1 MQSLRQCSSPVNLPK
16 QSLSK
21 RNVYA
26 ALRLGFSALTLVLGL
41 QGCTAASMQGLTE
54 AANYL
59 PINSS
64 NISNLING
72 DSSPTSPSPNRKSPT
87 QTEIVGIDSAVPK
100 LLKTMGAGDRIDI
113 STALSDETDGYDTTL
128 AHAEL
133 GRIAQLQGET
143 DVSLKHFED
152 VLDDIDD
159 IDERAIIS
167 ISDWAAH
174 AAALVVNDNLIPYA
188 PPAFERV
195 LAYHYQALNYLM
207 RGNLEDAAVEVRR
220 ANAAQVRAL
229 KDHEDELADA
239 EEEAKKQEIKTSQFS
254 KKIDSMLG
262 SSKAVAAQVK
272 NSFQNAYTFY
282 MSAVVH
288 ELMKEPNDAYIDYK
302 KALEIAPT
310 NVVIQRDVAR
320 LAKSL
325 EMTDDSSDFSK
336 RFPVVFKTARNLEGD
351 QSEVIV
357 LFEDGIIPGKTA
369 VAFPLPIPIPNAP
382 GLTKIAIPIYKASV
396 APVSG
401 LSVSQ
406 GGKSLGKTERICAMD
421 ALAVKAYEES
431 AVAMIIRQIVRA
443 SLKGAA
449 SALASKHGGTLAGV
463 AVATYNVLS
472 EVADTRSW
480 RSLPQNAQVL
490 RARVSPGGRLD
501 FVHGAS
507 GAKGSVL
514 MPTEAGKKMIVR
526 ATRIGSRLFIQSV
539 SF

>member
-1 MQSLRQCSSPVNLPK
+1 MA
-16 QSLSK
+16 
-21 RNVYA
+21 A
-26 ALRLGFSALTLVLGL
+26 ALPALPAGL
-41 QGCTAASMQGLTE
+41 PFVPTDQ
-54 AANYL
+54 
-59 PINSS
+59 INDLLHGKQQT
-64 NISNLING
+64 NE
-72 DSSPTSPSPNRKSPT
+72 PKSGHKE
-87 QTEIVGIDSAVPK
+87 EIIGIDSEVPR
-100 LLKTMGAGDRIDI
+100 LLKTMGSGGKIDI
-113 STALSDETDGYDTTL
+113 ATAISDEKDGYDSTL
-128 AHAEL
+128 AQAEL

-143 DVSLKHFED
+143 QASLDQFED

-167 ISDWAAH
+167 ITDWAAH

-207 RGNLEDAAVEVRR
+207 LNNIEDAGVEVRR
-220 ANAAQVRAL
+220 ANAAQERAL
-229 KDHEDELADA
+229 KDHEDEVIDA
-239 EEEAKKQEIKTSQFS
+239 EEEAKKNDMETRPFA

-282 MSAVVH
+282 LSAVVH
-288 ELMKEPNDAYIDYK
+288 ELLGEPNDAYIDYK
-302 KALEIAPT
+302 KALEIAPS
-310 NVVIQRDVAR
+310 NVTIQRDVAR

-325 EMTDDSSDFSK
+325 SMTDDIGEFSK
-336 RFPVVFKTARNLEGD
+336 RFPSVFKSAKMLSQSD
-351 QSEVIV
+351 SEVIV

-369 VAFPLPIPIPNAP
+369 VSFPIPIPIPSAP
-382 GLTKIAIPIYKASV
+382 GLTSLAIPIYKTSKS
-396 APVSG
+396 PVSP

-406 GGKSLGKTERICAMD
+406 GGASLGRTERICAMD

-443 SLKGAA
+443 SIKGAA
-449 SALASKHGGTLAGV
+449 SALASKHGGILAGGAV
-463 AVATYNVLS
+463 AVYNVLS

-480 RSLPQNAQVL
+480 RSLPQNAQVF
-490 RARVSPGGRLD
+490 RGRISSGARID

-507 GAKGSVL
+507 GARGSVTA
-514 MPTEAGKKMIVR
+514 PSGSGKKMIVR
-526 ATRIGSRLFIQSV
+526 VTRLYSKLFIQSV

>member
-1 MQSLRQCSSPVNLPK
+1 MRASRSRFLPH
-16 QSLSK
+16 LM
-21 RNVYA
+21 VVA
-26 ALRLGFSALTLVLGL
+26 VAL
-41 QGCTAASMQGLTE
+41 QGCAGAAISG
-54 AANYL
+54 NVPFL
-59 PINSS
+59 PVDTQQ
-64 NISNLING
+64 ISRLING
-72 DSSPTSPSPNRKSPT
+72 DE
-87 QTEIVGIDSAVPK
+87 QTEASAPHTTKHGGEKIIGVDSEVPK
-100 LLKTMGAGDRIDI
+100 LLKEMGAGGKVDI
-113 STALSDETDGYDTTL
+113 STAISDEKDGYDSTL
-128 AHAEL
+128 ANAEL

-143 DVSLKHFED
+143 EASLEHFED

-174 AAALVVNDNLIPYA
+174 AAALFVNDNLIPYA

-207 RGNLEDAAVEVRR
+207 LGNLEDAGVEVRR
-220 ANAAQVRAL
+220 ANAAQERAL
-229 KDHEDELADA
+229 KDHEDELVDA
-239 EEEAKKQEIKTSQFS
+239 EEEAKEREISTSQFS

-288 ELMKEPNDAYIDYK
+288 ELMNEPNDAYIDYK
-302 KALEIAPT
+302 KALEIAPK

-325 EMTDDSSDFSK
+325 DMTDDIGVFSK
-336 RFPVVFKTARNLEGD
+336 RFPGVFKSAKNIGADKNEI
-351 QSEVIV
+351 IV

-369 VAFPLPIPIPNAP
+369 ISFPIPIPIPSAP

-396 APVSG
+396 SPVSP

-406 GGKSLGKTERICAMD
+406 GGSGLGRTERICAMD

-431 AVAMIIRQIVRA
+431 AVAMIIRQIIRA
-443 SLKGAA
+443 SIKGAA
-449 SALASKHGGTLAGV
+449 SALASKHGGTLAGI
-463 AVATYNVLS
+463 AVAAYNVIS

-490 RARVSPGGRLD
+490 RGTVGSGARVD
-501 FVHGAS
+501 FVHSAS
-507 GAKGSVL
+507 GARGSVTA
-514 MPTEAGKKMIVR
+514 PTGSGKKLIVR
-526 ATRIGSRLFIQSV
+526 VTRISSRLFIQSA